1 MWISKEE
8 GRGKRE
14 GQGKERIRKNSR
26 KIRKEAKEKE
36 GKGVRKKGGKKERW
50 KKRRKGESYMWNLA
64 PGQRHLEMLV
74 NVSHEFDE
82 CVCVCVC
89 GCGCVCISFPDEVN
103 IKPSLRL

>member
-50 KKRRKGESYMWNLA
+50 KKREKSRSIYSHCVSDHFPFLSDFYIADLKA
-64 PGQRHLEMLV
+64 LE
-74 NVSHEFDE
+74 
-82 CVCVCVC
+82 
-89 GCGCVCISFPDEVN
+89 
-103 IKPSLRL
+103 